1 MVEEESVSLY
11 DVYVASDPT
20 ILGFEAILNQDSLQ
34 KDIARFFRVLNER
47 EVLILNMYYGLS
59 GYIAMS
65 LEEISTKLN
74 LTSERVR
81 QVKSKALRKLK
92 AIKNTKRLMTYL

>member
-1 MVEEESVSLY
+1 
-11 DVYVASDPT
+11 
-20 ILGFEAILNQDSLQ
+20 
-34 KDIARFFRVLNER
+34 
-47 EVLILNMYYGLS
+47 LNMYYGLS